1 MSGKKEKKYCTQ
13 SFNPFYS
20 RVVGRQLE
28 NNGST
33 GRLMVIAQ
41 LLENITNPVNRRKYK
56 ELCTLS

>member
-1 MSGKKEKKYCTQ
+1 MGEKEKGIALNLLT
-13 SFNPFYS
+13 PFIL

-33 GRLMVIAQ
+33 GRLMVIVQ

-56 ELCTLS
+56 M